1 MKLFLSIFLIIFFAA
16 KAHSSPYS
24 FAGYTWDQDNTV
36 DRVEFLGEEKTLGGA
51 YFSPGLP
58 SKVTRG
64 VQFPSS
70 PKGFDPSLAIGSKD
84 EQLDAPRALNL
95 PLHDDGMVAR
105 HGVAVSWSNN
115 RAIPNLNGEDFAVFE
130 SGEDET
136 GKAESRG
143 PELFMVRVRNGIS
156 GAWSPWI
163 HQATGRFQHYKL
175 RGRAGAFATGFELD
189 DFGIRFGGLVDRIEI
204 ANMTGSDRIIGEK
217 APFKGRV
224 VFDAVEGSAIPKPIV
239 SYLNSYEENHL
250 YGPDILYVA
259 ILQKTITNPIQ
270 RDKGAYIPPKLEDPE
285 VEQEVRILAQKGRV
299 DVFENGASAYT
310 SVHELGMGYSIPAG
324 YSVVTSPDS
333 AVTLQ
338 IPGGAILILQPS
350 SLLSIDRSDGRLG
363 GPGSISLPGTPGV
376 GESGLPLSSSIGAP
390 PAISINLIR
399 GSFILVNQSNEGSTL
414 PVSVFVGKSALEAP
428 GGGILYF
435 QFGQPLQGSDFHDPW
450 EIRKRFF
457 NLKTSM
463 VSPEPVVEEEAVV
476 LDPPL
481 PEPGPEPTPGP
492 DPEPEPTPKVI
503 RVDPPAPNP
512 TGFPFEFSPH
522 QLAFQGLGF
531 LQNPVIPEGTED
543 YYTAVTGAPLDPNLL
558 RGLLV
563 PGFDQ
568 GPGGN
573 SLAELAGYVDLD
585 GKIML
590 GADLQDAFLSDSILR
605 DILAQGTSDSVP
617 RLTFIDAEGGA
628 FIVAGGQATSIPPS
642 IQKLLQEN
650 PSLVE
655 FIKVSKDGVMLVQN
669 EDGSLDFL
677 LGEDGI
683 SILSMSKDDIPLQV
697 SQDEFGNIAFLG
709 QDGSGFGD
717 VLSPGVVGNPGA
729 DDEKVIKTPE
739 GREGQLRRAHAQAV
753 AQIAA
758 SKQKQRNALYLK
770 QQIAAQQA
778 KTTQKLA
785 QQRAA
790 RVAAE
795 KAKAATLRKQ
805 QASR

>member
-1 MKLFLSIFLIIFFAA
+1 
-16 KAHSSPYS
+16 
-24 FAGYTWDQDNTV
+24 
-36 DRVEFLGEEKTLGGA
+36 
-51 YFSPGLP
+51 
-58 SKVTRG
+58 
-64 VQFPSS
+64 
-70 PKGFDPSLAIGSKD
+70 
-84 EQLDAPRALNL
+84 
-95 PLHDDGMVAR
+95 
-105 HGVAVSWSNN
+105 
-115 RAIPNLNGEDFAVFE
+115 
-130 SGEDET
+130 
-136 GKAESRG
+136 
-143 PELFMVRVRNGIS
+143 
-156 GAWSPWI
+156 
-163 HQATGRFQHYKL
+163 
-175 RGRAGAFATGFELD
+175 
-189 DFGIRFGGLVDRIEI
+189 
-204 ANMTGSDRIIGEK
+204 
-217 APFKGRV
+217 
-224 VFDAVEGSAIPKPIV
+224 
-239 SYLNSYEENHL
+239 
-250 YGPDILYVA
+250 
-259 ILQKTITNPIQ
+259 
-270 RDKGAYIPPKLEDPE
+270 
-285 VEQEVRILAQKGRV
+285 
-299 DVFENGASAYT
+299 
-310 SVHELGMGYSIPAG
+310 
-324 YSVVTSPDS
+324 
-333 AVTLQ
+333 
-338 IPGGAILILQPS
+338 
-350 SLLSIDRSDGRLG
+350 
-363 GPGSISLPGTPGV
+363 
-376 GESGLPLSSSIGAP
+376 
-390 PAISINLIR
+390 
-399 GSFILVNQSNEGSTL
+399 
-414 PVSVFVGKSALEAP
+414 
-428 GGGILYF
+428 
-435 QFGQPLQGSDFHDPW
+435 
-450 EIRKRFF
+450 
-457 NLKTSM
+457 
-463 VSPEPVVEEEAVV
+463 
-476 LDPPL
+476 
-481 PEPGPEPTPGP
+481 
-492 DPEPEPTPKVI
+492 
-503 RVDPPAPNP
+503 
-512 TGFPFEFSPH
+512 
-522 QLAFQGLGF
+522 
-531 LQNPVIPEGTED
+531 
-543 YYTAVTGAPLDPNLL
+543 
-558 RGLLV
+558 
-563 PGFDQ
+563 
-568 GPGGN
+568 
-573 SLAELAGYVDLD
+573 LAELAGYVDLD